1 MVIGDSSKPLGIITG
16 RSARTAYRV
25 SKLRGPVN
33 AVDSAPMRQTMQS
46 CNTA

>member
-33 AVDSAPMRQTMQS
+33 AVDSGSDAA
-46 CNTA
+46 NNALV